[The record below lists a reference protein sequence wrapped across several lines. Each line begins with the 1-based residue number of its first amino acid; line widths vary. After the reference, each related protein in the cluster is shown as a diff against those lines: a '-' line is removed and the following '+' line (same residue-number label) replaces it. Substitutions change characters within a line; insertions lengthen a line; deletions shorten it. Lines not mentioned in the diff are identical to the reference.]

1 MEAREHE
8 DAPVRRPRIAA
19 VVPVFRE
26 RSRVTAVLGR
36 FGPEVTRIY
45 VVDDACP
52 EQTGRMVEETCSDPR
67 IRVLF
72 HEVNR
77 GVGGATM
84 TGYAQA
90 LADGADVVLKVDGD
104 GQMDPALIPLLVAP
118 ILRGEA
124 DYVKGN
130 RFHNLDGLSS
140 MPTVRLLGNAV
151 LSFVTKISTGYW
163 NVFDPNN
170 GFTAIHAAVLREL
183 PLDKIDQRFF
193 FESDMLFRLNT
204 LQAVVID
211 VPMRAVYKTEE
222 SKLKVSQALVDFSI
236 RHARNALRRVVY
248 NYYLRNFNVASLQIL
263 FGILFV
269 AFGTTFGVVKWIESA
284 RTGDAAT
291 TGTVMLAS
299 LPVLVGVQLLLAFAS
314 YDMASV
320 PARPIHPRLRVSP
333 PG

>member
-1 MEAREHE
+1 MEAVEQQG
-8 DAPVRRPRIAA
+8 APRIAA

-26 RSRVTAVLGR
+26 ASRVGAVLAR

-52 EQTGRMVEETCSDPR
+52 ESTGRAVEASCTDPR
-67 IRVLF
+67 VRVLY
-72 HEVNR
+72 HAENR

-90 LADGADVVLKVDGD
+90 LTDGADVVVKVDGD
-104 GQMDPALIPLLVAP
+104 GQMDPALIPRLVTP

-130 RFHNLDGLSS
+130 RFHNLDGLAA
-140 MPTVRLLGNAV
+140 MPAARLFGNAV

-183 PLDKIDQRFF
+183 PLDKISERFF

-204 LQAVVID
+204 LQAAVLD
-211 VPMRAVYKTEE
+211 VPMRAVYRAEE
-222 SKLKVSQALVDFSI
+222 SKLRISQALVDFSV
-236 RHARNALRRVVY
+236 RHLRNAVRRIFY
-248 NYYLRNFNVASLQIL
+248 NYYLRNFNVASLQIVL
-263 FGILFV
+263 GTVFL
-269 AFGTTFGVVKWIESA
+269 AFGTIFGAVKWCESL
-284 RTGDAAT
+284 RTGEAAT
-291 TGTVMLAS
+291 TGTVMLAA

-320 PARPIHPRLRVSP
+320 PTRPIHPRLTSLD
-333 PG
+333 